1 MNLPKG
7 KYAIRTIA
15 QNVNIFVFDNNVIF
29 SDGVI
34 IHICILNKKLNYS
47 LQKIR
52 NQQIIILFD

>member
-1 MNLPKG
+1 MSLPKG
-7 KYAIRTIA
+7 KYSIRTIA

-34 IHICILNKKLNYS
+34 IYICILNKKLNYS

-52 NQQIIILFD
+52 N